1 MDTGIKSGTSA
12 TIYILLGIIALL
24 LAGNAFLFLTRDNAQ
39 SNLVTIRE
47 EKVVLRQELDDLER
61 ELEEVNRLNLD
72 LSAELRAK
80 QQELREKIAELQKAL
95 DNNKLTARQLQKAK
109 SEVASLQNYV
119 DSYLSEISILRRQ
132 RRELI
137 AENRDLRST
146 VEVEKQKNRELSTR
160 NSQLSEQISEAAIL
174 KAEKV
179 SVTTFYSRMSNGREV
194 DDHTIRSGRV
204 NKVRVEFTFY
214 PNMVA
219 EEGKREI
226 YLCVFDPRGHL
237 LAPEAS
243 GEKKTPPVFTS
254 VEGEE
259 VRCTARSTIFY
270 SRSNPVYSVELPGL
284 ENIEKGTYKVQLF
297 TDGYR
302 IGEGA
307 VTLR

>member
-1 MDTGIKSGTSA
+1 M
-12 TIYILLGIIALL
+12 L
-24 LAGNAFLFLTRDNAQ
+24 LAGNAFLFLTRDSAQ

-80 QQELREKIAELQKAL
+80 QKQLREKIAELQKAL

-179 SVTTFYSRMSNGREV
+179 SITTFYSRMSNGREV

-204 NKVRVEFTFY
+204 NKLRVEFTFY

-219 EEGKREI
+219 EEGKREV
-226 YLCVFDPRGHL
+226 YLCVLDPQGHL
-237 LAPEAS
+237 FAP
-243 GEKKTPPVFTS
+243 GEKEALPVFTS
-254 VEGEE
+254 IEGEE

-270 SRSNPVYSVELPGL
+270 SRSNPVYSIELPGL
-284 ENIEKGTYKVQLF
+284 ANFEKGTYKVQLF

-302 IGEGA
+302 VGEGA